1 MAANPRKNTE
11 HEELRDHNRGIKL
24 DATRLLQSLI
34 ALAEEPTFT
43 GRITVS
49 VHSVRGRLKPPAELR
64 EQFHG

>member
-1 MAANPRKNTE
+1 MAAKDRKNTDYD
-11 HEELRDHNRGIKL
+11 ELRDHNRGIKL

-34 ALAEEPTFT
+34 SLAEQPTFT

-49 VHSVRGRLKPPAELR
+49 IHSVRGRLKPPAELR